1 MSAASKLLFMPL
13 ERDTV
18 GAGGNASNASNE
30 TDALLKGTW
39 QSAAN
44 TDSFASIAGM
54 AARARAMISA
64 TKSFA
69 DTTYE
74 ANGHVLEPLTDTQ
87 DLDSAQLR
95 AQGHEAALERDFSP
109 LAALG
114 LGFRYMFMFL
124 TTTLS
129 RIRSNC
135 PASQTLG

>member
-1 MSAASKLLFMPL
+1 MSLGRSP
-13 ERDTV
+13 V
-18 GAGGNASNASNE
+18 GAGGNASNE
-30 TDALLKGTW
+30 TDALLKETW

-44 TDSFASIAGM
+44 NDSFASIAGM

-69 DTTYE
+69 DTSCE
-74 ANGHVLEPLTDTQ
+74 ANEHALESLSDTH

-114 LGFRYMFMFL
+114 LGFRYIFMFL
-124 TTTLS
+124 MTSLS
-129 RIRSNC
+129 
-135 PASQTLG
+135 QD